1 MNTHLLVLLDA
12 GVEGHYR
19 GPDTLFHFT
28 FCVGFISQTLSL
40 SADKDG
46 HSPLKSSAEL
56 MFAASSKTV
65 I

>member
-1 MNTHLLVLLDA
+1 MNTHLPVLLDA
-12 GVEGHYR
+12 GVEGHYW

-28 FCVGFISQTLSL
+28 FCVGFISQNAILKC
-40 SADKDG
+40 KDG

-56 MFAASSKTV
+56 MFAARSKTV